1 VYPVIDIAHAPSAA
15 PRFPGVYRGSVTAND
30 DSTHRGRVQ
39 VNVPA
44 VFDLATPDAAVWATP
59 CFPWGHFFV
68 PQVGDKVW
76 VAFEDGDP
84 AAPIWLGTWYARGT
98 APSDAQASPPLKRL
112 IRSSS
117 GHEVLLDDTQGSAKV
132 VISDAGGSTVTLDQT
147 GITVRDAGGS
157 SIQLAAAGITLKA
170 PGKAI
175 VLQAASVDV
184 QAG

>member
-1 VYPVIDIAHAPSAA
+1 MYPVADIAHAPSAA
-15 PRFPGVYRGSVTAND
+15 PRFHGVYRGTVTAND

-68 PQVGDKVW
+68 PQVGDRVW

-84 AAPIWLGTWYARGT
+84 GAPIWLGAWYARGA
-98 APSDAQASPPLKRL
+98 APSDAQVSPPLKRL
-112 IRSSS
+112 IHSSS

-132 VISDAGGSTVTLDQT
+132 VISDAGGSTITLDHT
-147 GITVRDAGGS
+147 GVT
-157 SIQLAAAGITLKA
+157 IQSPVGITLKA
-170 PGKAI
+170 PGKPI
-175 VLQAASVDV
+175 VIQAASVDV
-184 QAG
+184 QSG